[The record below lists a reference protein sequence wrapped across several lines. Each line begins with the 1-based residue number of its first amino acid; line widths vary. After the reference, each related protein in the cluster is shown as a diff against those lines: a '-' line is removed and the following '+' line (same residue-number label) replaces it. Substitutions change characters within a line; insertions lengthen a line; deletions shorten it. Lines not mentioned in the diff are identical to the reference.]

1 MRPVNQI
8 WMAGQFGDAVR
19 MRNYLTRTW
28 VSPKLIHGESKIHY
42 DGVLVAAPIKAGE
55 KLMEFGGLKVCRDD
69 AEDQERYRVRSVW
82 IVADDTFLALPIA
95 DIDPSLDE
103 NLNHSCDANAWLA
116 DEVTLV
122 AKRDIAAGDEI
133 TMDQGTWNF
142 DVSEYT
148 VDAED
153 CTCGAPDCRVRL
165 TENDWQLP
173 IVQERYRGH
182 LHPMVQ
188 AMIDERL
195 KKPTAA

>member
-1 MRPVNQI
+1 MKT
-8 WMAGQFGDAVR
+8 
-19 MRNYLTRTW
+19 YLTRTW
-28 VSPKLIHGESKIHY
+28 VNPKLVHGESKIHY

-55 KLMEFGGLKVCRDD
+55 KLMEFGGQRVGRAD

-82 IVADDTFLALPIA
+82 IVADDVFLALPIE
-95 DIDPSLDE
+95 DVEPSLDE

-165 TENDWQLP
+165 TQDDWQ
-173 IVQERYRGH
+173 IAAVQERYRGH
-182 LHPMVQ
+182 FHPIVQ
-188 AMIDERL
+188 AMIDARR
-195 KKPTAA
+195 KAA